1 MATSG
6 CGGVWL
12 DPYIDSPPRKFED
25 SYNDTKLPN
34 LFSAAK
40 DAEEQRL
47 ETANF
52 RSDLS
57 TSQAFLRYGA
67 FGAAAAGGIA
77 ATYGAHRDLI
87 LGLGLGA
94 TATYAAGSLFASKD
108 RIGVYRAGADTLG
121 CIVGTADSVLA
132 TDKTIEKLTGDAGP
146 VTRQKDSL
154 EGYLR
159 DSSIRWEDTDK
170 QNAMTAIS
178 KAEAMRTNIA
188 SFRAQDAS
196 FASAIRQSSRTT
208 VETVNIRTENLQGD
222 ISEVIKQA
230 RNIGVAGLSY
240 ADMVSSPDSSRNK
253 QAANRTDP
261 TAAQTYRL
269 RAMTAGL
276 NSAIDKV
283 SKLIKEATNG
293 IDEVATLCVLREAVV
308 IENLGVSPNNL
319 AIARDQTATLS
330 ISGGRGPFTVGW
342 KGTHP
347 ASNEAEF
354 NHHLNGRQVLVV
366 GKSALTSSSGPFKL
380 EISDS
385 RAAEETVVVTITTQ

>member
-1 MATSG
+1 
-6 CGGVWL
+6 
-12 DPYIDSPPRKFED
+12 
-25 SYNDTKLPN
+25 
-34 LFSAAK
+34 
-40 DAEEQRL
+40 
-47 ETANF
+47 
-52 RSDLS
+52 
-57 TSQAFLRYGA
+57 
-67 FGAAAAGGIA
+67 
-77 ATYGAHRDLI
+77 
-87 LGLGLGA
+87 
-94 TATYAAGSLFASKD
+94 
-108 RIGVYRAGADTLG
+108 
-121 CIVGTADSVLA
+121 
-132 TDKTIEKLTGDAGP
+132 
-146 VTRQKDSL
+146 
-154 EGYLR
+154 
-159 DSSIRWEDTDK
+159 
-170 QNAMTAIS
+170 MTAIS

-261 TAAQTYRL
+261 TADQTYRL

-319 AIARDQTATLS
+319 AIGKDQTATLS

-342 KGTHP
+342 KGKHP
-347 ASNEAEF
+347 ASDEAEF

-366 GKSALTSSSGPFKL
+366 GKSALKSSSGPFKL

-385 RAAEETVVVTITTQ
+385 RAAEETVVVTITAQ

>member
-94 TATYAAGSLFASKD
+94 TATYAAESLFASKD

-154 EGYLR
+154 EGYLH

-240 ADMVSSPDSSRNK
+240 ADMVSSPKVAANK
-253 QAANRTDP
+253 AANRTAP
-261 TAAQTYRL
+261 TADQTYRL

-319 AIARDQTATLS
+319 AIGKDQTATLS

-342 KGTHP
+342 KGKHP
-347 ASNEAEF
+347 ASDEAEF

-366 GKSALTSSSGPFKL
+366 GKSALKSSSGPFKL

-385 RAAEETVVVTITTQ
+385 RAAEETVVVTITAQ